1 MADGLRV
8 GVFRGFGLHTAA
20 VPGVETC
27 DEPNSQ
33 LPRLYM
39 GLLDEPLRS
48 ILTMYVFV
56 IPTYLWIGI

>member
-33 LPRLYM
+33 LPGLYM
-39 GLLDEPLRS
+39 GLLGEPLRS
-48 ILTMYVFV
+48 IPTMHVFV
-56 IPTYLWIGI
+56 TPTYL